1 MTRLFL
7 IATMALGLA
16 AGQAA
21 AACTVEYKAK
31 KDDPLRLEQSTMT
44 IPDTACTKEA
54 AAPIVAAELKKRGW
68 ILLSIVS
75 VSGE

>member
-1 MTRLFL
+1 MTRSFL
-7 IATMALGLA
+7 IATLVLGLA
-16 AGQAA
+16 AGQA

-44 IPDTACTKEA
+44 VPDTACTEEA
-54 AAPIVAAELKKRGW
+54 AAPIVAAELAKRGW

-75 VSGE
+75 VSRD